1 MSSWTNYK
9 VRIFELYV
17 AEDLRDSAVQWSEHS
32 EQRNAITMI
41 VWCYVRDIWNCQ
53 NIIISSVFKAEY
65 NYAV

>member
-1 MSSWTNYK
+1 MLISNKARRIYRMSSWTNYK

-41 VWCYVRDIWNCQ
+41 V
-53 NIIISSVFKAEY
+53 
-65 NYAV
+65 